1 MECPSAAVPRDG
13 RRAKWPRV
21 VKGKGLV
28 FFKKRA
34 VLQGIWDKM
43 AEIAKMVQNG
53 QDGQGKGLG
62 HVKKRGF
69 LQGILSKLVR
79 ISR

>member
-1 MECPSAAVPRDG
+1 MGKD
-13 RRAKWPRV
+13 
-21 VKGKGLV
+21 KGLGRV
-28 FFKKRA
+28 KKSG

-69 LQGILSKLVR
+69 LQGILNKMAK
-79 ISR
+79 IS